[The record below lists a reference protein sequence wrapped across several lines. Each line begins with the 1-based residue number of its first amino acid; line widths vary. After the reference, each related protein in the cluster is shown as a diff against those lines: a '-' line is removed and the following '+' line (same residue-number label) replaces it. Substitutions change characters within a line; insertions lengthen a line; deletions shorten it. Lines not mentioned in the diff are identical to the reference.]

1 MDKNN
6 AKGIS
11 EKILNLESKKE
22 FFEAAQLSEICGD
35 WERAAKN
42 YMLSDSIP
50 DAERMKLNQMNI
62 PETISGFESK
72 KEFFEAAQLSEIC
85 GDWERAAKNY
95 GLFGSTPDVERILK
109 IQKKLEHEQTY
120 EVQTEIEYE
129 KSFIPN
135 FENANEYKKNHDWLN
150 AAKCY
155 FTAGLLS
162 ESSKMYEL
170 CARDCD
176 DLKKSAEFL
185 ENAANVLNDEQYTP
199 DDVHFWAG
207 LYVRAA
213 KLYKEIGMK
222 EKEQVMLSNAMWVYD
237 YCEFEVDEEII

>member
-1 MDKNN
+1 
-6 AKGIS
+6 
-11 EKILNLESKKE
+11 
-22 FFEAAQLSEICGD
+22 
-35 WERAAKN
+35 
-42 YMLSDSIP
+42 
-50 DAERMKLNQMNI
+50 
-62 PETISGFESK
+62 
-72 KEFFEAAQLSEIC
+72 
-85 GDWERAAKNY
+85 
-95 GLFGSTPDVERILK
+95 
-109 IQKKLEHEQTY
+109 
-120 EVQTEIEYE
+120 
-129 KSFIPN
+129 
-135 FENANEYKKNHDWLN
+135 
-150 AAKCY
+150 
-155 FTAGLLS
+155 
-162 ESSKMYEL
+162 MYEL